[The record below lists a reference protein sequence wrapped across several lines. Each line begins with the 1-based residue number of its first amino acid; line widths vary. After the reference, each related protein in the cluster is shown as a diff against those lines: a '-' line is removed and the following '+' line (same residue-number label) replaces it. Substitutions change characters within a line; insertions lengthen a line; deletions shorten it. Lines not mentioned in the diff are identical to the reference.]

1 MQREK
6 MAPHVASTIESCMR
20 EHEVPLEVAR
30 VKIQEMIDE
39 TWKDFNEEWLN
50 MNKHKPAEL
59 LERIFNLTRTMVY
72 MYQHD
77 DAYTN
82 CHVIKDTINSL
93 FVEPVFIA

>member
-1 MQREK
+1 MNS
-6 MAPHVASTIESCMR
+6 HVASTMESCMK
-20 EHEVPLEVAR
+20 EHQVPLEVAR
-30 VKIQEMIDE
+30 VKIQETIDE

-50 MNKHKPAEL
+50 LNTNSHLPREL

-72 MYQHD
+72 IYQQD

-93 FVEPVFIA
+93 FVEPVSIT

>member
-1 MQREK
+1 MTS
-6 MAPHVASTIESCMR
+6 HVASTIESCMK
-20 EHEVPLEVAR
+20 EHKVPLEVAR
-30 VKIQEMIDE
+30 AKIQEMIDE

-50 MNKHKPAEL
+50 MNSHQPKEL

-72 MYQHD
+72 IYQQD

-93 FVEPVFIA
+93 FVEPVSIA